1 MLTISIKQS
10 IKDFASVFKFP
21 AGLELSSRFLQS
33 GPRLALNLQFDASY
47 KESPDFLGFIAPRLL
62 FLVLLPLAHLLRLCL
77 ADCDAPASAGR
88 QPPDTPLSLLPP
100 AHLALAKGIE
110 GGAVPSVPPPVL
122 AKVRVALLLRAR
134 ILVTRI
140 VWGPECS
147 LPRATSGLALKTL
160 PPALLLFPTVS
171 RTLPPALLQLL
182 FCFSRFVS
190 RYSVFYHF
198 WTIIT

>member
-1 MLTISIKQS
+1 MTISTKQS

-47 KESPDFLGFIAPRLL
+47 KESPDFLGFVAPRLL
-62 FLVLLPLAHLLRLCL
+62 LVLLPLAHLLRLRL
-77 ADCDAPASAGR
+77 ADRGAPAGAGR
-88 QPPDTPLSLLPP
+88 QPPDAPLSLLPP
-100 AHLALAKGIE
+100 AHLALTKGIE

-140 VWGPECS
+140 V
-147 LPRATSGLALKTL
+147 
-160 PPALLLFPTVS
+160 
-171 RTLPPALLQLL
+171 
-182 FCFSRFVS
+182 
-190 RYSVFYHF
+190 
-198 WTIIT
+198 